1 MQVFK
6 DLNKVSSLPFHITCN
21 IINKRHLPVFQLAL
35 KPFFS
40 TDASDL
46 NLIIIRLEAVVY
58 VIEERSWLPD
68 KVTSD
73 TLFSSVLPPT

>member
-1 MQVFK
+1 MQHYK
-6 DLNKVSSLPFHITCN
+6 KKKMT
-21 IINKRHLPVFQLAL
+21 LPVFQLAL

-40 TDASDL
+40 TDASVL
-46 NLIIIRLEAVVY
+46 NFIIIRLEAVVY